1 MSNYF
6 LVQNNLFNIGDNTPM
21 QTIASNQSENDT
33 LLIKLKNGDVVAF
46 EEIYNQYRS
55 KIYSYALKLCKSTV
69 IAEEIVQEVFIKI
82 WQKRDQLNP
91 ELHFGAYLKK
101 IVLNDV
107 LNHLKKVAREKTLQD
122 ELFSY
127 LSSLKNSSEEK
138 LLEKEL
144 LKTYEEAIAQLPPQ
158 KKIIYQL
165 SRNEELTHDEIA
177 KKLNISK
184 NTVKNHMVE
193 ATKFIRHY
201 VSKHGSIVCFL
212 MAASNYFRS
221 N

>member
-1 MSNYF
+1 MSTPII
-6 LVQNNLFNIGDNTPM
+6 NIL
-21 QTIASNQSENDT
+21 ENDA
-33 LLIKLKNGDVVAF
+33 LLIKLKNGDATAF

-55 KIYSYALKLCKSTV
+55 KIYTYALKLSKSTV
-69 IAEEIVQEVFIKI
+69 VAEEIVQEVFIKI
-82 WQKRDQLNP
+82 WQKREQLNP

-101 IVLNDV
+101 ITLNHV

-122 ELFSY
+122 ELFNY
-127 LSSLKNSSEEK
+127 LSLIRSNAEDS

-165 SRNEELTHDEIA
+165 SRNEELSHDEIA

-193 ATKFIRHY
+193 ATKFIRNY
-201 VSKHGSIVCFL
+201 VSKNGSIICFL

>member
-1 MSNYF
+1 M
-6 LVQNNLFNIGDNTPM
+6 
-21 QTIASNQSENDT
+21 
-33 LLIKLKNGDVVAF
+33 
-46 EEIYNQYRS
+46 
-55 KIYSYALKLCKSTV
+55 
-69 IAEEIVQEVFIKI
+69 
-82 WQKRDQLNP
+82 
-91 ELHFGAYLKK
+91 HFGAYLKK
-101 IVLNDV
+101 ITLNHV
-107 LNHLKKVAREKTLQD
+107 LNHLKKVAREKTLQN
-122 ELFSY
+122 ELFNY
-127 LSSLKNSSEEK
+127 LSLIRNNAEDS

-165 SRNEELTHDEIA
+165 SRNEELSHDEIA

-193 ATKFIRHY
+193 ATKFIRNY
-201 VSKHGSIVCFL
+201 VSKNGSIICFL

>member
-1 MSNYF
+1 MSTPII
-6 LVQNNLFNIGDNTPM
+6 NIL
-21 QTIASNQSENDT
+21 ENDA
-33 LLIKLKNGDVVAF
+33 LLIKLKNGDATAF

-55 KIYSYALKLCKSTV
+55 KIYTYALKLSKSTV
-69 IAEEIVQEVFIKI
+69 VAEEIVQEVFIKI
-82 WQKRDQLNP
+82 WQKREQLNP

-101 IVLNDV
+101 ITLNHV

-122 ELFSY
+122 ELFNY
-127 LSSLKNSSEEK
+127 LSLIRNNAEDS

-165 SRNEELTHDEIA
+165 SRNEELSHDEIA

-193 ATKFIRHY
+193 ATKFIRNY
-201 VSKHGSIVCFL
+201 VSKNGSIICFL

>member
-1 MSNYF
+1 MAAIVHMSTPII
-6 LVQNNLFNIGDNTPM
+6 NIL
-21 QTIASNQSENDT
+21 ENDA
-33 LLIKLKNGDVVAF
+33 LLIKLKNGDATAF

-55 KIYSYALKLCKSTV
+55 KIYTYALKLSKSTV
-69 IAEEIVQEVFIKI
+69 VAEEIVQEVFIKI
-82 WQKRDQLNP
+82 WQKREQLNP

-101 IVLNDV
+101 ITLNHV

-122 ELFSY
+122 ELFNY
-127 LSSLKNSSEEK
+127 LSLIRNNAEDS

-165 SRNEELTHDEIA
+165 SRNEELSHDEIA

-193 ATKFIRHY
+193 ATKFIRNY
-201 VSKHGSIVCFL
+201 VSKNGSIICFL

>member
-1 MSNYF
+1 MSTPII
-6 LVQNNLFNIGDNTPM
+6 NIL
-21 QTIASNQSENDT
+21 ENDA
-33 LLIKLKNGDVVAF
+33 LLIKLKNGDATAF

-55 KIYSYALKLCKSTV
+55 KIYTYALKLSKSTV
-69 IAEEIVQEVFIKI
+69 VAEEIVQEVFIKI
-82 WQKRDQLNP
+82 WQKREQLNP

-101 IVLNDV
+101 ITLNHV
-107 LNHLKKVAREKTLQD
+107 LNHLKKVAREKTLQN
-122 ELFSY
+122 ELFNY
-127 LSSLKNSSEEK
+127 LSLIRNNAEDS

-165 SRNEELTHDEIA
+165 SRNEELSHDEIA

-193 ATKFIRHY
+193 ATKFIRNY
-201 VSKHGSIVCFL
+201 VSKNGSIICFL

>member
-1 MSNYF
+1 MLNTVSNK
-6 LVQNNLFNIGDNTPM
+6 
-21 QTIASNQSENDT
+21 SENDA
-33 LLIKLKNGDVVAF
+33 LLIKLKNGEASAF

-69 IAEEIVQEVFIKI
+69 IAEEITQEVFIKI

-127 LSSLKNSSEEK
+127 LSTIKNSSEDR

-177 KKLNISK
+177 QKLNISK

-193 ATKFIRHY
+193 ATKFIRQY
-201 VSKHGSIVCFL
+201 VSKHGSIICFL

>member
-1 MSNYF
+1 MSTPII
-6 LVQNNLFNIGDNTPM
+6 NIL
-21 QTIASNQSENDT
+21 ENDA
-33 LLIKLKNGDVVAF
+33 LLIKLKNGDATAF
-46 EEIYNQYRS
+46 EGIYNQYRS
-55 KIYSYALKLCKSTV
+55 RIYSYALKLCKSTV

-82 WQKRDQLNP
+82 WQKREQLNP

-101 IVLNDV
+101 ITLNHV
-107 LNHLKKVAREKTLQD
+107 LNHLKKVAREKSLQD
-122 ELFSY
+122 ELFNY
-127 LSSLKNSSEEK
+127 LSLIRNSAEDR

-165 SRNEELTHDEIA
+165 SRNEELSHDEIA

-193 ATKFIRHY
+193 ATKFIRNY
-201 VSKHGSIVCFL
+201 VSKNGSIICFL
-212 MAASNYFRS
+212 MAASIYFRS

>member
-1 MSNYF
+1 MLNMVSNK
-6 LVQNNLFNIGDNTPM
+6 
-21 QTIASNQSENDT
+21 SENDV
-33 LLIKLKNGDVVAF
+33 LLIKLKNGEATAF

-55 KIYSYALKLCKSTV
+55 KIYTYALKLCKSTV
-69 IAEEIVQEVFIKI
+69 IAEEITQEVFIKI
-82 WQKRDQLNP
+82 WQKREQLNP

-127 LSSLKNSSEEK
+127 LSAIKNSSEDR

-193 ATKFIRHY
+193 ATKFIRNY
-201 VSKHGSIVCFL
+201 VSKHGSIICFL

>member
-1 MSNYF
+1 MSTPII
-6 LVQNNLFNIGDNTPM
+6 NIL
-21 QTIASNQSENDT
+21 ENDA
-33 LLIKLKNGDVVAF
+33 LLIKLKNGDATVF
-46 EEIYNQYRS
+46 EGIYNQYRS
-55 KIYSYALKLCKSTV
+55 RIYSYALKLCKSTV

-82 WQKRDQLNP
+82 WQKREQLNP

-101 IVLNDV
+101 ITLNHV
-107 LNHLKKVAREKTLQD
+107 LNHLKKVAREKSLQD
-122 ELFSY
+122 ELFNY
-127 LSSLKNSSEEK
+127 LSLIRNSAEDR

-165 SRNEELTHDEIA
+165 SRNEELSHDEIA

-193 ATKFIRHY
+193 ATKFIRNY
-201 VSKHGSIVCFL
+201 VSKNGSIICFL

>member
-1 MSNYF
+1 MA
-6 LVQNNLFNIGDNTPM
+6 
-21 QTIASNQSENDT
+21 TIAPMLNMVSNKSENDV
-33 LLIKLKNGDVVAF
+33 LLIKLKNGEATAF

-55 KIYSYALKLCKSTV
+55 KIYTYALKLCKSTV
-69 IAEEIVQEVFIKI
+69 IAEEITQEVFIKI
-82 WQKRDQLNP
+82 WQKREQLNP

-127 LSSLKNSSEEK
+127 LSAIKNSSEDR

-193 ATKFIRHY
+193 ATKFIRNY
-201 VSKHGSIVCFL
+201 VSKHGSIICFL

>member
-1 MSNYF
+1 MSTPII
-6 LVQNNLFNIGDNTPM
+6 NIL
-21 QTIASNQSENDT
+21 ENDA
-33 LLIKLKNGDVVAF
+33 LLIKLKNGDATAF

-55 KIYSYALKLCKSTV
+55 KIYTYALKISKSTV
-69 IAEEIVQEVFIKI
+69 VAEEIVQEVFIKI
-82 WQKRDQLNP
+82 WQKREQLNP

-101 IVLNDV
+101 ITLNHV

-122 ELFSY
+122 ELFNY
-127 LSSLKNSSEEK
+127 LSLIRNNAEDS

-165 SRNEELTHDEIA
+165 SRNEELSHDEIA

-193 ATKFIRHY
+193 ATKFIRNY
-201 VSKHGSIVCFL
+201 VSKNGSIICFL